1 MAITYETTIGALS
14 KEDKALAQLIMPREG
29 FSSSVYSDVDK
40 QGKETA
46 ITAGFGHKLTA
57 EELKKYKLGDEIN
70 HKQAVDWLKADLA
83 RTHEASWKQA
93 AQVPN
98 ATEELQDAL
107 HRVNYQL
114 GTGWIQKFP
123 TAWEHMKAGRWDKA
137 IEEVRFTK
145 EGSGK
150 PSIWREQTPERV
162 EDFVKALQTQHEAS
176 YEPVP
181 KTPDYTEPMGIW
193 AESKAEPKPEQ
204 PKKSYVAPTTD
215 PRMMGLVEFDLLEH
229 NVNPEEGREKLKK
242 LVADN
247 IESSKKTVEEIIEQ
261 RKVKIA
267 GLMAMSDETFAFDFI
282 GEAEA
287 GGDEKLAGEPFSLP
301 LPVWAFTQ
309 YLTDSAQ
316 AHFKSIFGGK
326 PTDFH
331 RTFEPTKKFKQEHY
345 DALDKFILDHKPD
358 WHKPS
363 VKSRKPGWNSIDLTD
378 DAYAAL
384 REKDS
389 NLYDMAWTIGKVDFT
404 VDPESKKITYSDNYG
419 FKGSN
424 FDADYPILGDSEG
437 PTYEF
442 TNPKK

>member
-46 ITAGFGHKLTA
+46 LTAGFGHKLTA

-114 GTGWIQKFP
+114 GTGWTQKFP

-150 PSIWREQTPERV
+150 PSKWREQTPERV
-162 EDFVKALQTQHEAS
+162 EDFTKALQTQHEAS

-193 AESKAEPKPEQ
+193 EEPE
-204 PKKSYVAPTTD
+204 VD
-215 PRMMGLVEFDLLEH
+215 FDLLEH
-229 NVNPEEGREKLKK
+229 NVNPEEGRKK
-242 LVADN
+242 LQKLVKSNTPKITAKEN
-247 IESSKKTVEEIIEQ
+247 IEK

-267 GLMAMSDETFAFDFI
+267 GLIERADETFAFDFI

-287 GGDEKLAGEPFSLP
+287 GGDEKLSEPVSLP
-301 LPVWAFTQ
+301 LPVWALKE
-309 YLTDSAQ
+309 YLTDTAQ

-326 PTDFH
+326 PADSY
-331 RTFEPTKKFKQEHY
+331 RTFEPSKRFKQEHY
-345 DALDKFILDHKPD
+345 DALDKFIREHEPD
-358 WHKPS
+358 WDLNPDDMPNAAGKS
-363 VKSRKPGWNSIDLTD
+363 IKSRKPGWYSINLNHEDYEELRQKD
-378 DAYAAL
+378 PAL
-384 REKDS
+384 RE
-389 NLYDMAWTIGKVDFT
+389 MALTVGTVDFKK
-404 VDPESKKITYSDNYG
+404 DPFTGKITYSDQYDYSGNLPFLG
-419 FKGSN
+419 PSKGPS
-424 FDADYPILGDSEG
+424 
-437 PTYEF
+437 YEF
-442 TNPKK
+442 TNPKNK

>member
-46 ITAGFGHKLTA
+46 LTAGFGHKLTA

-114 GTGWIQKFP
+114 GTGWTQKFP

-137 IEEVRFTK
+137 IEEIRFTK

-150 PSIWREQTPERV
+150 PSKWRDQTPERV
-162 EDFVKALQTQHEAS
+162 EDFTKALQTQHEAS

-193 AESKAEPKPEQ
+193 EEPE
-204 PKKSYVAPTTD
+204 VD
-215 PRMMGLVEFDLLEH
+215 FDLLEH
-229 NVNPEEGREKLKK
+229 NVNPEEGIKNLQK
-242 LVADN
+242 LVKSNTPKITAEEN
-247 IESSKKTVEEIIEQ
+247 IEK

-267 GLMAMSDETFAFDFI
+267 GLMARSDETFAFDFI

-287 GGDEKLAGEPFSLP
+287 GGDEELAGEPFSLP
-301 LPVWAFTQ
+301 LPVWALKE
-309 YLTDSAQ
+309 YLTDTAQ

-326 PTDFH
+326 PADSY
-331 RTFEPTKKFKQEHY
+331 RTFEPSKKFKQEHY
-345 DALDKFILDHKPD
+345 DALDKFIRKHEPD
-358 WHKPS
+358 WHDPK
-363 VKSRKPGWNSIDLTD
+363 KKANLRKPGWHSIDLTD
-378 DAYAAL
+378 DAYEAL
-384 REKDS
+384 RQKDS
-389 NLYDMAWTIGKVDFT
+389 NLYDMAWTIGKVDFKI
-404 VDPESKKITYSDNYG
+404 DPITDIITYSDQYDYSG
-419 FKGSN
+419 KLPFLGPSKGPS
-424 FDADYPILGDSEG
+424 
-437 PTYEF
+437 YEF
-442 TNPKK
+442 TNPKNK